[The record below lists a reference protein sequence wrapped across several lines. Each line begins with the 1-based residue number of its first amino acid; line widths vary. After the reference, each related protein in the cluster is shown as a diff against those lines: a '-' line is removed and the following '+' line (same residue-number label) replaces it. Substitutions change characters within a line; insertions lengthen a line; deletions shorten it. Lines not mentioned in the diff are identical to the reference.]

1 MLERLRLDGC
11 VAIVLGAG
19 RSMGRE
25 MALALA
31 DAGADVV
38 CAARTAAQI
47 EDTAQQVRERGR
59 LALAVPTDA
68 SRSADVDALVRRTVE
83 EFGRVDVFVANAG
96 GGGASGGKD
105 LPDITDAEW
114 QESIDLNLSSVF
126 YSARAVVPQFRAQ
139 GGGVLLM
146 VSTPTGYR
154 GAARSGSTPYS
165 AAKEGLLGLMHVLAA
180 SLARD
185 KIRVN
190 AVMPGYTQTDARQT
204 EEGIRAARAMGP
216 EFAAGRA
223 GEPWELGTLVA
234 FLASAAAAYLTGE
247 TFPIDGGALAGG
259 LTPLGWDVT
268 AGPGEW
274 RRG

>member
-1 MLERLRLDGC
+1 MLERLRLDGR
-11 VAIVLGAG
+11 VAIVTGSG

-31 DAGADVV
+31 AAGADIV
-38 CAARTAAQI
+38 CAARTAEQI
-47 EDTAQQVRERGR
+47 EDTAQQIRERGR
-59 LALAVPTDA
+59 RAIAVPTDV
-68 SRSADVDALVRRTVE
+68 SRSADLDALVRRAVE

-96 GGGASGGKD
+96 GNGPSGGKD

-114 QESIDLNLSSVF
+114 QETIDLNLSSVF
-126 YSARAVVPQFRAQ
+126 YSVRAVVPQFRAQ

-146 VSTPTGYR
+146 VSSPVGYR
-154 GAARSGSTPYS
+154 SAARSGSTPYG

-190 AVMPGYTQTDARQT
+190 ALMPGYIQTDARLT
-204 EEGIRAARAMGP
+204 EEGIRAARAIGP

-234 FLASAAAAYLTGE
+234 YLASDASAYLTGE
-247 TFPIDGGALAGG
+247 TFPIEGGALAGG